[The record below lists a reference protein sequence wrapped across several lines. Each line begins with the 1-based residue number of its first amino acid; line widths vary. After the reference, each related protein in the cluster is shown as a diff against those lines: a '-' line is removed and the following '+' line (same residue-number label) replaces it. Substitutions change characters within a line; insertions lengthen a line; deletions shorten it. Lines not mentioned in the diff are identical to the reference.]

1 MIEPTGNPRELP
13 ATAGSACSDQLGAI
27 IGKWPGDETNEQI
40 LEALEGL
47 NPEKALRKALEIAW
61 GAMCE
66 RRGYAE
72 GWEWKYG
79 REWDE
84 EDEKVKRA
92 LGSA

>member
-1 MIEPTGNPRELP
+1 MSENNETKEEV
-13 ATAGSACSDQLGAI
+13 AAGSGLSAGLGAI
-27 IGKWPGDETNEQI
+27 IGKWPGDETDEEI
-40 LEALEGL
+40 LEALKGL
-47 NPEKALRKALEIAW
+47 NPEKVLLEALKVAW
-61 GAMCE
+61 NAMCE